1 MDIMKTTVR
10 DKIATNKFLLKIS
23 ICIPIFL
30 LIFLGVIYATNIN
43 KGELNGDEQID
54 YGDVHL
60 LEMHLIHKQALP
72 EDKLQ
77 NADMNNDGEITI
89 TDLTLL
95 IQKIEK
101 TLDYEVESFHIEV
114 ENYYPNKNA
123 QITLNMNAIVSYD
136 AKIKKAVMNGQEYE
150 LQQLGNEQY
159 ELKVNVGDSA
169 GIKEY
174 HFTEVILENE
184 RRVKIDDTLK
194 IDVLKEVPVIEDYK
208 VEENIN
214 ESKLKIS
221 FNVVDT
227 ENSVTT
233 GTVEI
238 VNEASEVIKEAPIT
252 SGKNEIEVSVEEG
265 KKYNATFIVD
275 YNLSSKVL
283 SEEGN
288 YEGMIQWAKELQ
300 LIVDYNFNISNI
312 LTSKNGVQTTDFDKS
327 EPIQILFQSTN
338 ATKFEPATIKVMG
351 KEYGLTKQENTYIAT
366 IDGITHTGSHEITV
380 EEVALTNGKRFLL
393 EKDNKVT
400 VNIIK
405 KKPTATDLTI
415 QEDLEQNNIKVSFS
429 LNDEDRTIKN
439 ASIILLDIDGNEIA
453 RQELSAQ
460 DLENGGEIEK
470 TFSTIELSQY
480 KVTVVA
486 TYNQTQSEENEVVD
500 SILAEQEIEATA
512 KAIIVQA
519 DTDKEY
525 VEKGEELSIIY
536 HIKTDKT
543 ETISKIRI
551 NNTDYIPSVVAD
563 GQYQVEV
570 QSSNNS
576 GICELVATKVIFSD
590 ETVANVNNTIKI
602 DVLKDRPSFENFVE
616 QDNIEE
622 NKTTLSFNIKDDDNS
637 FKNGKAIF
645 TNQEDDTKQEK
656 DIQVGQNSIEFDI
669 ENGKTYTLEIK
680 VNYDRDTN
688 SLEEKPE
695 EDNLFIDEILATR
708 EVQILADYE
717 FTFNNLMTC
726 EDENQTKYFEKQKD
740 IIVKFDSTNASK
752 SVPKKVKINGQ
763 EYELIKNET
772 TYQTKLNGY
781 EESGVKNITIEKVV
795 LNNGKEFAI
804 TQNNQVQIEI
814 LKDKP
819 TVTDFGYSEGE
830 DDIITAVF
838 KLNDVEHTIKN
849 GNIVIL
855 DEQNNPIETQE
866 LKEGMNSISFKKV
879 NGKNHLIKVIASY
892 DLDTNALESGEN
904 EYQNKELLNDEI
916 DFTEREIQLK
926 DIMDVDLYHIYY
938 GFAMAITNIDSNK
951 IIENPENYVA
961 KVKMKNMPDMY
972 ATIKSCRVENRV
984 VLLELNVENTVI
996 YKGDEKQAKVEV
1008 PFGKMGTTGSYVNN
1022 ENFESLIRR
1031 IKEYPDVNITL
1042 TKDYDASEYKVD
1054 STTYLGDDIVFRGTI
1069 NGNGHT
1075 IYNLQKPLFNEMQ
1088 KASVRNL
1095 VIENAY
1101 LSSITGSAAKGV
1113 IANSAESSSVISNVH
1128 IKNATIAAYGNNG
1141 AYFGYGSIAGRIS
1154 SNTRIEKCSSTNLNI
1169 IATKGDEAGRVGGI
1183 VGQIGYNS
1191 TIEDCY
1197 VTGNISGSAEVG
1209 GIVGGMIDGL
1219 YQPNTIKH
1227 CITKVNITGTS
1238 GVGGIAGNPNGSGRM
1253 KLVQNISLSDG
1264 NKGFKVH
1271 GNAISLDPDTFNY
1284 EMIESKLSANAPNSN
1299 GLIKEISK
1307 DEFSGEFCKE
1317 QAGFSDTTWNLNNK
1331 NYNVLP
1337 SLNNADPNNKKE
1349 VTVDG
1354 SYIPDLERIQKMDI
1368 YNENKETLY
1377 ANLYYLMPFFDS
1389 RYLVVDGA
1397 KISEDHVLNQKTIKT
1412 VLPYNKDNA
1421 CILALTEENYQTID
1435 HINIVF
1441 TDNSS
1446 ETYKVRFK
1454 NMKGHVAS
1462 YKVEGLGIE
1471 YNFNNYIVR
1480 QDAQIVK
1487 ELVNY
1492 IKNLEYNRDLKG
1504 LGSVA
1509 LGERIYADFFN
1520 EITRSEENATQF
1532 ILNYFANVRGYS
1544 ITFDNDILNQY
1555 IKYDLTGYG
1564 EKLKQA
1570 IYAYNYYSRF
1580 YGIEV
1585 NGVNIADMLFFKG
1598 ELYQKNANTKNLIQ
1612 EFLKSKWKASHV
1624 TQMFFKETL
1633 GPCVNSGTAQEF
1645 IEKNIRMF
1653 ANNQDPNDWFTENFN
1668 GILEEVPIKGKEDS
1682 IDYRA
1687 WTQLKKQEKFILPV
1701 LTLPKDSGYMISAPT
1716 TFLIGSQ
1723 RVYVREPGNETQ
1735 IQNLRTLVKNFANQI
1750 GVFYSTASGFIE
1762 PHIFNQICDVAIDT
1776 TVLPVLGE
1784 QKKDKAT
1791 DPFCKNFNELLYEW
1805 FTIRGVAAYSGS
1817 ERIYY
1822 VVDNALTS
1830 YGRTWS
1836 HETGHNQCNFLFFK
1850 RNGFRPV
1857 GGCNNNDGSGAEDY
1871 TDGNTTQGFGDGAV
1885 NFNLSYNFNNDQLI
1899 TTNLTTERINT
1910 TEKIESYYKGMFEA
1924 IDFLDYAEAK
1934 AFLRLTP
1941 EEQSKVAVQIYYPN
1955 APGNYANV
1963 GWKPI
1968 SKEEFEA
1975 MNLKTI
1981 EDIYDNQI
1989 TIKPGVTAPV
1999 TQTGEQGLYGSEH
2012 MYIRRWYQPYNEKGR
2027 THTYGF
2033 TYTSWQMLGIGG
2045 YDGGYITYFSGKSK
2059 NDLDAIQKVTKDPTM
2074 TWKKFKT
2081 GRYELMENSWNT
2093 IPYLNAD
2100 DLVDKYVEAL
2110 KLDATNNDRNI
2121 TNSTNVRRMNYH
2133 YLKRVTNDFRE
2144 EVLDGN
2150 IEKIHITSAE
2160 EFKQKLTENPCAYYV
2175 LDNDIDLS
2183 GVSNGNVI
2191 IDGYF
2196 MGKLDGQGHKLTGNT
2211 VPIFNNVKFA
2221 HISNLK
2227 IENSNITSSLADIG
2241 ALAKTLQYSEMENV
2255 MGKNISIQTT
2265 NKQVGGLV
2273 GSMANNFVKNVHV
2286 TESQVSGKARVGM
2299 ISGYVGQSQIEE
2311 CSSNG
2316 KVISTGNA
2324 CGGLLGEI
2332 YNKTTVRN
2340 SYSVGE
2346 VKGNQDIGGLIGYV
2360 NTSYIINC
2368 FSNTKATG
2376 NAGTASFTGQ
2386 TTGNSIVKNNI
2397 TLVNQT
2403 VGYKFDGRT
2412 ANDKFANFSGNY
2424 ENKAN
2429 VGKSTLTRTGIDFT
2443 GKISVAEEAEFKKE
2457 SFYTETLAWNN
2468 NIWDF
2473 SCITTGGLPKLK
2485 NDDPNNITS
2494 TSEVYSI
2501 TNAEEFERLLKEHRE
2516 ATFVIEQDI
2525 DLSTLESTTTII
2537 DGVFMGRIEG
2547 NNHTLRG
2554 NTVPIFHTI
2563 RYAQIA
2569 NLKLEGSN
2577 VTKNES
2583 DVGALAKISDYVE
2596 LNNVVAKNINVSNR
2610 NQDTGG
2616 LVGIMTYTNVQNV
2629 HIIDSNVSGTNR
2641 VGALVG
2647 YIGYSNIKESS
2658 SNANVIASGN
2668 AAGGFMGEVINGTTI
2683 ENSYSIGEVS
2693 GTQNVGGFVG
2703 TLNKSTVIHCLST
2716 AKVDGDEAAA
2726 GFIGQSTNGAIVKN
2740 NISLG
2745 NQTKNRYKFDGR
2757 TIQEQLAGYE
2767 NNYEYDGNK
2776 GISTLTRE
2784 GIDFTGK
2791 ISVANKENI
2800 TSEEFYT
2807 NTLGWNNGIW
2817 DFSNVAGNNIP
2828 KLKNSDPN
2836 EIIGIAIPVHAIHT
2850 AEEFDTLLNQYP
2862 QDKFTIENDIDLST
2876 LNKTTTI
2883 VNDTFYGEIEGNG
2896 HTLRGNTVPIFNK
2909 IYHMKMSNIKLEE
2922 SNINKNEL
2930 DVGALAKIA
2939 DDVELTNIV
2948 ARNINVSNRNQD
2960 VGGFIGIM
2968 TNSNLENVHIIEA
2981 NISGTARVGVLVGY
2995 IGNSTIRGCSSN
3007 GEAVATGNAIGGL
3020 IGEAINHT
3028 IIENCYSVGNARGN
3042 QDIGGLVGIL
3052 RESTITNCF
3061 SVTKVSGNAGVAGF
3075 IGQSAGNSI
3084 VKNNIALGNQFK
3096 QYKFDGRTA
3105 QDQFEGYE
3113 GNYEYEENSGI
3124 SNLTREGIDFT
3135 GKISVANKEN
3145 ITSNEFYTNI
3155 LGWNADIWDFSNIA
3169 EENIPKL
3176 KNADPNGKIAIH
3188 AIESYAIHSADEFIQ
3203 LIAAHRDAVF
3213 TIEDDID
3220 FSEKKFSIGSTV
3232 ISGVFG
3238 GEIKGNNHTIR
3249 NLTDATL
3256 FEQFEGKIDGLNI
3269 EDCHYGARWKDGL
3282 FDLASSNIYTNQ
3294 MAIFAKKAINATFTN
3309 MKFNNIVMTGK
3320 YTFAIVV
3327 SDDQNCTYE
3336 NINIKNAYISGRI
3349 NGGQVATIAAIKTG
3363 GSIKNCYVQGEIY
3376 IPKIQNAGIIS
3387 LCKGDVTI
3395 ENVISNVYMSCNTN
3409 ANDAKTW
3416 AGLVYKVE
3424 NGNLMVKNS
3433 AVITKQIQTNN
3444 PIHKIIGTINEGANV
3459 TFENCYENADSI
3471 GIINSDREGIQAVR
3485 NATLLTK
3492 DFYTNVL
3499 HLDENLWDLDN
3510 IQEIDITNL
3519 DNQNVDNRVVR
3530 FITFGLKNS

>member
-1 MDIMKTTVR
+1 MKRTVR
-10 DKIATNKFLLKIS
+10 NKIAKNKFLLRIS

-43 KGELNGDEQID
+43 KGELNDDGEID
-54 YGDVHL
+54 YEDVYL
-60 LEMHLIHKQALP
+60 LEMHLIHKKTLP
-72 EDKLQ
+72 EEKLK
-77 NADMNNDGEITI
+77 NADMNGDGKITV

-101 TLDYEVESFHIEV
+101 TLDYEVESFNIEL
-114 ENYYPNKNA
+114 ENYYPNKNEE
-123 QITLNMNAIVSYD
+123 ITLNINAIVSYD
-136 AKIKKAVMNGQEYE
+136 ANIKKVIINKKEYE
-150 LQQLGNEQY
+150 LRQLANQQY
-159 ELKVNVGDSA
+159 ELKINVGDIA

-174 HFTEVILENE
+174 NFTEVILENE
-184 RRVKIDDTLK
+184 RRAKIDYTLK
-194 IDVLKEVPVIEDYK
+194 IDVLKEIPVIENYK
-208 VEENIN
+208 VEEDLN

-221 FNVVDT
+221 FNVVDR

-233 GTVEI
+233 GNVEI
-238 VNEASEVIKEAPIT
+238 VNEANEVIKEVTLT
-252 SGKNEIEVSVEEG
+252 SGENQIEVPVEEN
-265 KKYNATFIVD
+265 KKYNATFIID
-275 YNLSSKVL
+275 YNLSSKELTV
-283 SEEGN
+283 EGN
-288 YEGMIQWAKELQ
+288 YEGMIQFSKVLQ
-300 LIVDYNFNISNI
+300 LTADYQFSISNI
-312 LTSKNGVQTTDFDKS
+312 TTNKNGTQSTEFEKS
-327 EPIQILFQSTN
+327 EPIQISFESNN
-338 ATKFEPATIKVMG
+338 ATKFEPDTIKVMG
-351 KEYGLTKQENTYIAT
+351 KEYEVTKQDNIYIVT
-366 IDGITHTGSHEITV
+366 IDGVTEFGTHEIV
-380 EEVALTNGKRFLL
+380 IEEIALSNGKIFSLQNN
-393 EKDNKVT
+393 NKVII
-400 VNIIK
+400 NIIK
-405 KKPTATDLTI
+405 KKPTVTDLI
-415 QEDLEQNNIKVSFS
+415 MEEDAEQNNIKVSFL
-429 LNDEDRTIKN
+429 LNDEDKTIKN
-439 ASIILLDIDGNEIA
+439 ANIVLTDVDGKEIA
-453 RQELSAQ
+453 KQELSTE
-460 DLENGGEIEK
+460 DLQNGGKIEK
-470 TFSTIELSQY
+470 TFSTIPLSQY
-480 KVTVVA
+480 KIKVVA
-486 TYNQTQSEENEVVD
+486 TYNQTENDENEVVN
-500 SILAEQEIEATA
+500 SILAEKEIEATA
-512 KAIIVQA
+512 KATITQSEN
-519 DTDKEY
+519 DKEY
-525 VEKGEELSIIY
+525 VEKGEKLSITYYIE
-536 HIKTDKT
+536 TDKT
-543 ETISKIRI
+543 ETISKIRV
-551 NNTDYIPSVVAD
+551 NNTDYIPLVVAD
-563 GQYQVEV
+563 GQYQIEVEA
-570 QSSNNS
+570 SNNS
-576 GICELVATKVIFSD
+576 GICELIATKIIFSD

-602 DVLKDRPSFENFVE
+602 DVLKDRPIFENLIE

-637 FKNGKAIF
+637 FKTGKAIF
-645 TNQEDDTKQEK
+645 TSKEDNTKQEK
-656 DIQVGQNSIEFDI
+656 DIQIGQNNIEFNV
-669 ENGKTYTLEIK
+669 ENGKIYTFEIK
-680 VNYDRDTN
+680 VNYDRDSN
-688 SLEEKPE
+688 ELEEKPE
-695 EDNLFIDEILATR
+695 EDNLFIDEILITK
-708 EVQILADYE
+708 EIQILADYE
-717 FTFNNLMTC
+717 FTFNNFVTYNN
-726 EDENQTKYFEKQKD
+726 ENQTKYFEKQEN

-752 SVPKKVKINGQ
+752 FVPKKAIIDGQ
-763 EYELIKNET
+763 EYELTKNET
-772 TYQTKLNGY
+772 TYQTKLNGH
-781 EESGVKNITIEKVV
+781 EESGVKNITIEKVI
-795 LNNGKEFAI
+795 LDNGKEFVL
-804 TQNNQVQIEI
+804 TENNQIQIEI

-819 TVTDFGYSEGE
+819 TITGFGYSEGE

-838 KLNDVEHTIKN
+838 QLNDAEQTIKN
-849 GNIVIL
+849 GNIVIS
-855 DEQNNPIETQE
+855 DEQNNPIKTQE
-866 LKEGMNSISFKKV
+866 LKEGMNTISFKKI
-879 NGKNHLIKVIASY
+879 NGKNHPIKVTASY
-892 DLDTNALESGEN
+892 DLDTNTLESGKN
-904 EYQNKELLNDEI
+904 EYQNDILLNDEI

-926 DIMDVDLYHIYY
+926 DIMDVNLYHIYY
-938 GFAMAITNIDSNK
+938 GFAMDATNIDSNK
-951 IIENPENYVA
+951 IIQNPENYVA

-972 ATIKSCRVENRV
+972 ATVKSCRVENRV

-996 YKGDEKQAKVEV
+996 YKGDEKQVKVEV
-1008 PFGKMGTTGSYVNN
+1008 PFGKMGTAGSYVNN

-1031 IKEYPDVNITL
+1031 IKEYPDANITL

-1054 STTYLGDDIVFRGTI
+1054 TTTYLGDDIVFRGTI

-1088 KASVRNL
+1088 RASVRNL

-1141 AYFGYGSIAGRIS
+1141 SYFGYGSIAGRIS

-1191 TIEDCY
+1191 IIEDCY
-1197 VTGNISGSAEVG
+1197 VTGNISGSSEVG

-1238 GVGGIAGNPNGSGRM
+1238 GVGGIAGNPNGSGRI

-1317 QAGFSDTTWNLNNK
+1317 QAGFSDTTWNLNDK

-1397 KISEDHVLNQKTIKT
+1397 KISEDHVLNKKAIKT
-1412 VLPYNKDNA
+1412 VLPYNKDNK
-1421 CILALTEENYQTID
+1421 CILALTEENYNTID

-1480 QDAQIVK
+1480 QDAKIVK

-1504 LGSVA
+1504 LGSIA

-1555 IKYDLTGYG
+1555 IKADLTGYG
-1564 EKLKQA
+1564 EKLKEA

-1585 NGVNIADMLFFKG
+1585 NGINIADMLFFKG
-1598 ELYQKNANTKNLIQ
+1598 ELYQKNANTKNLIK

-1633 GPCVNSGTAQEF
+1633 GPCVNSNTVQEF

-1653 ANNQDPNDWFTENFN
+1653 SNNQDPNDWFTENFN
-1668 GILEEVPIKGKEDS
+1668 GILEEVPIAGKEDS

-1716 TFLIGSQ
+1716 TFIIGSQ
-1723 RVYVREPGNETQ
+1723 RVYVRDPENEAQ
-1735 IQNLRTLVKNFANQI
+1735 VQNLRTLVKNFANQI

-1762 PHIFNQICDVAIDT
+1762 PHIFNQICDIAIDT

-1817 ERIYY
+1817 NRIYY

-1857 GGCNNNDGSGAEDY
+1857 GGCNNNDGSGTEDY
-1871 TDGNTTQGFGDGAV
+1871 TDGNTTQGFGDGGV
-1885 NFNLSYNFNNDQLI
+1885 NFNLSYNFNSDQLI

-1968 SKEEFEA
+1968 SKEEFEE

-1999 TQTGEQGLYGSEH
+1999 TQTGEQGLYGSEN

-2027 THTYGF
+2027 THSYGF

-2045 YDGGYITYFSGKSK
+2045 YEGGYITYFSGKSK

-2081 GRYELMENSWNT
+2081 GRYELMEDSWNT

-2110 KLDATNNDRNI
+2110 KLDAANSDRNI

-2144 EVLDGN
+2144 EVLDGD

-2160 EFKQKLTENPCAYYV
+2160 QFKQKLTENPYAYYV

-2183 GVSNGNVI
+2183 GVSEGNSI
-2191 IDGYF
+2191 IDGCF

-2211 VPIFNNVKFA
+2211 VPIFNNIKFA

-2227 IENSNITSSLADIG
+2227 IENSNITSNLADVG

-2255 MGKNISIQTT
+2255 LGNNINIQTT

-2273 GSMANNFVKNVHV
+2273 GSIANSFVKNVHI
-2286 TESQVSGKARVGM
+2286 TEMQVSGTARVGM

-2316 KVISTGNA
+2316 KVVSTGNA

-2340 SYSVGE
+2340 CYSVGE
-2346 VKGNQDIGGLIGYV
+2346 VKGNQDIGGFIGYV

-2368 FSNTKATG
+2368 FSNVKTIG

-2386 TTGNSIVKNNI
+2386 TTGNSIIKNNI
-2397 TLVNQT
+2397 TLVDQT
-2403 VGYKFDGRT
+2403 AGYKFDGRT
-2412 ANDKFANFSGNY
+2412 ANNKFINFSGNY

-2429 VGKSTLTRTGIDFT
+2429 LGRSTLTRTGIDFT
-2443 GKISVAEEAEFKKE
+2443 GKISLADGEDVKKE
-2457 SFYTETLAWNN
+2457 KFYTETLTWNN

-2473 SCITTGGLPKLK
+2473 SRIANGGLPKLK
-2485 NDDPNNITS
+2485 NDDPNNITN
-2494 TSEVYSI
+2494 TLEIYSI

-2563 RYAQIA
+2563 HYAKIS
-2569 NLKLEGSN
+2569 NLKLEDSN
-2577 VTKNES
+2577 ISKNES
-2583 DVGALAKISDYVE
+2583 DIGALAKISSNYVE
-2596 LNNVVAKNINVSNR
+2596 LNNIIAKNINVSNR

-2616 LVGIMTYTNVQNV
+2616 LVGIMTYTNLENV
-2629 HIIDSNVSGTNR
+2629 HIIGSNISGTNR

-2683 ENSYSIGEVS
+2683 ENCYSIGEVS
-2693 GTQNVGGFVG
+2693 GVQNVGGFIG
-2703 TLNKSTVIHCLST
+2703 SLNKSTVINCLST
-2716 AKVDGDEAAA
+2716 AKVDGDEATA
-2726 GFIGQSTNGAIVKN
+2726 GFIGQSANSSIVKN
-2740 NISLG
+2740 NIALG
-2745 NQTKNRYKFDGR
+2745 NQVKQKYKFDGR
-2757 TIQEQLAGYE
+2757 TIEEQLAGYE
-2767 NNYEYDGNK
+2767 NNYEYERNK
-2776 GISTLTRE
+2776 GISTLTRDD
-2784 GIDFTGK
+2784 IDFTGK
-2791 ISVANKENI
+2791 ISVAKKENI
-2800 TSEEFYT
+2800 TSEYFYT
-2807 NTLGWNNGIW
+2807 NTLGWNKDIW
-2817 DFSNVAGNNIP
+2817 DFGNIAEENIP

-2836 EIIGIAIPVHAIHT
+2836 EVIGIGIPAHAIHT
-2850 AEEFDTLLNQYP
+2850 AEEFETLLNQYP
-2862 QDKFTIENDIDLST
+2862 EDNFTIENDIDLST

-2883 VNDTFYGEIEGNG
+2883 IEETFYGEIEGKG
-2896 HTLRGNTVPIFNK
+2896 YTIRGNAVPIFNK
-2909 IYHMKMSNIKLEE
+2909 ACHMTMSNIKLED
-2922 SNINKNEL
+2922 SNINKNEI
-2930 DVGALAKIA
+2930 DVGALSKIA
-2939 DDVELTNIV
+2939 DDVRLTNIV
-2948 ARNINVSNRNQD
+2948 AKNIIVSNKKQD
-2960 VGGFIGIM
+2960 VGGLIGIM
-2968 TNSNLENVHIIEA
+2968 TNSNLENVHIIKA
-2981 NISGTARVGVLVGY
+2981 NISGTSRVGVLAGY
-2995 IGNSTIRGCSSN
+2995 IGNSTIKGCSSN
-3007 GEAVATGNAIGGL
+3007 GEAIATGNAIGGL
-3020 IGEAINHT
+3020 IGEAINKT
-3028 IIENCYSVGNARGN
+3028 IIENCYSVGNASGN
-3042 QDIGGLVGIL
+3042 QDIGGLIGIL
-3052 RESTITNCF
+3052 RESAIINCF
-3061 SVTKVSGNAGVAGF
+3061 SVVKAYGNAGISGF
-3075 IGQSAGNSI
+3075 IGQSANNSI
-3084 VKNNIALGNQFK
+3084 VKNNIALGNQLK
-3096 QYKFDGRTA
+3096 HYKFDGRTA
-3105 QDQFEGYE
+3105 QDQFDGYE
-3113 GNYEYEENSGI
+3113 NNYEYEENSGI
-3124 SNLTREGIDFT
+3124 SNLTRENIDFT
-3135 GKISVANKEN
+3135 GKISIANKEN
-3145 ITSNEFYTNI
+3145 VTDEDFYTNT
-3155 LGWNADIWDFSNIA
+3155 LGWNADIWDFSNIE

-3176 KNADPNGKIAIH
+3176 KNADPNDKISIH
-3188 AIESYAIHSADEFIQ
+3188 TVESYSISSADEFIQ
-3203 LIAAHRDAVF
+3203 LISTHRDAIF
-3213 TIEDDID
+3213 TIENDID
-3220 FSEKKFSIGSTV
+3220 FSGKTFKIGSTV
-3232 ISGVFG
+3232 ISGAFA
-3238 GEIKGNNHTIR
+3238 GEIKGNNHAIR
-3249 NLTDATL
+3249 NLTNAML
-3256 FEQFEGKIDGLNI
+3256 FEQFEGKVDGLNI
-3269 EDCHYGARWKDGL
+3269 ENYNYGAKWKNGFIDWSL
-3282 FDLASSNIYTNQ
+3282 SNPLRFQ
-3294 MAIFAKKAINATFTN
+3294 MAAFAKKAINATFTN
-3309 MKFNNIVMTGK
+3309 MNFNNITMLGK
-3320 YTFAIVV
+3320 YTYAIVV
-3327 SDDQNCTYE
+3327 SEDENSTYE
-3336 NINIKNAYISGRI
+3336 NINIKNAYINGRTSGSQI
-3349 NGGQVATIAAIKTG
+3349 ATIAAIKTG
-3363 GSIKNCYVQGEIY
+3363 GSIKNCYVQAEIY
-3376 IPKIQNAGIIS
+3376 ATGSQNGGIIS
-3387 LCKGDVTI
+3387 LSKGDVII
-3395 ENVISNVYMSCNTN
+3395 ENVISNVYMACSSS
-3409 ANDAKTW
+3409 ANNAKTW

-3433 AVITKQIQTNN
+3433 AVITKQKQTNN
-3444 PIHKIIGTINEGANV
+3444 PINKVVATINEGANV
-3459 TFENCYENADSI
+3459 TFENCYENADSF
-3471 GIINSDREGIQAVR
+3471 GIANSDKEGIQTVT
-3485 NATLLTK
+3485 NSELLTK

-3499 HLDENLWDLDN
+3499 HLDENIWDLDN
-3510 IQEIDITNL
+3510 IQEVDITNL
-3519 DNQNVDNRVVR
+3519 DSQNVDNKVVR
-3530 FITFGLKNS
+3530 FITFGLRNS

>member
-1 MDIMKTTVR
+1 MKKSVNNNIDR
-10 DKIATNKFLLKIS
+10 NKFLLKII

-30 LIFLGVIYATNIN
+30 LIFLGVIYAMNIN
-43 KGELNGDEQID
+43 KGELNGDGQID
-54 YGDVHL
+54 YADVHL
-60 LEMHLIHKQALP
+60 LEMHLIHKQELA
-72 EDKLQ
+72 EDKLK
-77 NADMNNDGEITI
+77 NADMNSDGEITV

-101 TLDYEVESFHIEV
+101 KLDYEVEVFNIEL
-114 ENYYPNKNA
+114 ENYYPNKNEE
-123 QITLNMNAIVSYD
+123 ITLNINAIVSYG
-136 AKIKKAVMNGQEYE
+136 ANIKTVIINETEYE
-150 LQQLGNEQY
+150 LEQLGNEQY
-159 ELKVNVGDSA
+159 ELKVNVGDTA

-184 RRVKIDDTLK
+184 RSIKVDNTLK
-194 IDVLKEVPVIEDYK
+194 IDVLKEIPTIENYK
-208 VEENIN
+208 VEENLG
-214 ESKLKIS
+214 ESKLKVS
-221 FNVVDT
+221 FNIVDT
-227 ENSVTT
+227 ENSFTT
-233 GTVEI
+233 GKVEI
-238 VNEASEVIKEAPIT
+238 INDANEVIKEDT
-252 SGKNEIEVSVEEG
+252 LTRGENQIEVPVEEG
-265 KKYNATFIVD
+265 KKYNATFVID

-283 SEEGN
+283 TQEGN
-288 YEGMIQWAKELQ
+288 YEGMLQ
-300 LIVDYNFNISNI
+300 LSKTLQLTADYQFNISNI
-312 LTSKNGVQTTDFDKS
+312 TTSKNDTQSTEFEKS
-327 EPIQILFQSTN
+327 EPIQISFESNNT
-338 ATKFEPATIKVMG
+338 TKFEPATIKVMG
-351 KEYGLTKQENTYIAT
+351 KEYEVTKQGDTYIAT
-366 IDGITHTGSHEITV
+366 IDAITEFGIHEITV
-380 EEVALTNGKRFLL
+380 EEVVLENGKSFAL
-393 EKDNKVT
+393 ENDNKIT
-400 VNIIK
+400 INIIK
-405 KKPTATDLTI
+405 RKPTVTDLTME
-415 QEDLEQNNIKVSFS
+415 EDTTQNNIKVSFS
-429 LNDEDRTIKN
+429 LNDEDKTIKN
-439 ASIILLDIDGNEIA
+439 ASIVLTNIDGT
-453 RQELSAQ
+453 ELAKQ
-460 DLENGGEIEK
+460 DLSTEDLQNGGKIEK
-470 TFSTIELSQY
+470 TFSTIESSEY
-480 KVTVVA
+480 KVKVVA
-486 TYNQTQSEENEVVD
+486 TYNQTQNEENEVVN
-500 SILAEQEIEATA
+500 SILAEKEIEATA
-512 KAIIVQA
+512 KATIIQA
-519 DTDKEY
+519 DIDKEY
-525 VEKGEELSIIY
+525 VEKGEKLSIIY
-536 HIKTDKT
+536 HVETDKT
-543 ETISKIRI
+543 ETISKIRV
-551 NNTDYIPSVVAD
+551 NNTDYIPFVAAN

-570 QSSNNS
+570 EASNNS
-576 GICELVATKVIFSD
+576 GICELVATKIIFSD

-602 DVLKDRPSFENFVE
+602 DVLKDTPSFENLIE

-637 FKNGKAIF
+637 FKSGKAIF
-645 TNQEDDTKQEK
+645 TNNEDNSKQEK
-656 DIQVGQNSIEFDI
+656 HIQVGENSIEFDI

-680 VNYDRDTN
+680 VNYDRDSN
-688 SLEEKPE
+688 KLEGKPE
-695 EDNLFIDEILATR
+695 EDNLFVDEVLVTR
-708 EVQILADYE
+708 EIQILADYE
-717 FTFNNLMTC
+717 FTFNNFMTYK
-726 EDENQTKYFEKQKD
+726 DESQTKYFEKQQN
-740 IIVKFDSTNASK
+740 IIIKFDSTNVSK
-752 SVPKKVKINGQ
+752 SVPKKAVIDGQ
-763 EYELIKNET
+763 EYELTKNET
-772 TYQTKLNGY
+772 TYQTNLNGY
-781 EESGVKNITIEKVV
+781 EELGVKNITIEKVI
-795 LNNGKEFAI
+795 LDNGKEFA
-804 TQNNQVQIEI
+804 TTENNRIQIEI

-830 DDIITAVF
+830 NNIITAVF
-838 KLNDVEHTIKN
+838 KLNDAEHTIKN

-855 DEQNNPIETQE
+855 DEQNNQIKTQKLNITE
-866 LKEGMNSISFKKV
+866 EMNTISFEKQ
-879 NGKNHLIKVIASY
+879 NGKNHLIKVTASY
-892 DLDTNALESGEN
+892 DLDTNTLESGKN
-904 EYQNKELLNDEI
+904 EYQNEVLLNDEI

-926 DIMDVDLYHIYY
+926 DIMNVNLYHIYY
-938 GFAMAITNIDSNK
+938 GFAMEATNIDSNK
-951 IIENPENYVA
+951 IIQNPENYVA

-1008 PFGKMGTTGSYVNN
+1008 PFGKMGTAGSYVNN

-1031 IKEYPDVNITL
+1031 IKEYPDANITL

-1054 STTYLGDDIVFRGTI
+1054 TTTYLGDDIIFRGTI

-1197 VTGNISGSAEVG
+1197 VTGNISGSLEVG

-1284 EMIESKLSANAPNSN
+1284 EMTESKLSANAPNSN

-1307 DEFSGEFCKE
+1307 DEFNGEFCKE
-1317 QAGFSDTTWNLNNK
+1317 QAGFSDTIWNLNNK
-1331 NYNVLP
+1331 NYNELP
-1337 SLNNADPNNKKE
+1337 SLNNADPNNKQE
-1349 VTVDG
+1349 VTING
-1354 SYIPDLERIQKMDI
+1354 NYIPDLERIQKMDI

-1397 KISEDHVLNQKTIKT
+1397 KISEDHVLNKKAIKT
-1412 VLPYNKDNA
+1412 VLPYNKDNT
-1421 CILALTEENYQTID
+1421 CILALTEENYNTID

-1504 LGSVA
+1504 LGSIA

-1555 IKYDLTGYG
+1555 IKADLTGYG

-1598 ELYQKNANTKNLIQ
+1598 ELYQKNANTKNLIK

-1633 GPCVNSGTAQEF
+1633 GPCVNSGTVQEF

-1668 GILEEVPIKGKEDS
+1668 GILEEVPIAGKEDS

-1701 LTLPKDSGYMISAPT
+1701 LTLPKDSAYMISAPT
-1716 TFLIGSQ
+1716 TFIIGSQ
-1723 RVYVREPGNETQ
+1723 RVYVREPGNEAQ
-1735 IQNLRTLVKNFANQI
+1735 VQNLRTLAKNFANQI

-1762 PHIFNQICDVAIDT
+1762 PHIFNQICDIAIDT

-1817 ERIYY
+1817 NRIYY

-1830 YGRTWS
+1830 YSRTWS

-1857 GGCNNNDGSGAEDY
+1857 GGCNNNDGSGTEDY

-1968 SKEEFEA
+1968 SKEEFEE

-1999 TQTGEQGLYGSEH
+1999 TQTGEQGLYGSEN

-2027 THTYGF
+2027 THSYGF

-2081 GRYELMENSWNT
+2081 GRYELMEDSWNT

-2110 KLDATNNDRNI
+2110 KLDATNSDRNI

-2144 EVLDGN
+2144 EVLDGD

-2160 EFKQKLTENPCAYYV
+2160 QFKQKLTENPYAYYV

-2183 GVSNGNVI
+2183 GVSEGNSI
-2191 IDGYF
+2191 IDGCF

-2211 VPIFNNVKFA
+2211 VPIFNNIKFA

-2227 IENSNITSSLADIG
+2227 IENSNITSNLADVG

-2255 MGKNISIQTT
+2255 LGNNINIQTT

-2273 GSMANNFVKNVHV
+2273 GSMVNCFVKNVHV
-2286 TESQVSGKARVGM
+2286 TELQVSGTARVGM

-2316 KVISTGNA
+2316 NVVSTGNA
-2324 CGGLLGEI
+2324 VGGLLGEI

-2340 SYSVGE
+2340 CYSVGE
-2346 VKGNQDIGGLIGYV
+2346 AKGNQDIGGFVGYV

-2386 TTGNSIVKNNI
+2386 TIGNSIIKNNI

-2403 VGYKFDGRT
+2403 TGYKFDGRT
-2412 ANDKFANFSGNY
+2412 ANNKFTNFSGNY

-2443 GKISVAEEAEFKKE
+2443 GKISIAEGTEFKKE
-2457 SFYTETLAWNN
+2457 SFYTETLTWDN

-2473 SCITTGGLPKLK
+2473 SQVATGGLPKLK

-2494 TSEVYSI
+2494 TSEIYSI

-2525 DLSTLESTTTII
+2525 DLSTIETTTTII

-2563 RYAQIA
+2563 RYAQIS
-2569 NLKLEGSN
+2569 NLKLEESN
-2577 VTKNES
+2577 VTKSES

-2610 NQDTGG
+2610 SQDTGG
-2616 LVGIMTYTNVQNV
+2616 LIGIMTYTNVQNV
-2629 HIIDSNVSGTNR
+2629 HIIGANISGTNR

-2647 YIGYSNIKESS
+2647 YVGYSNIKESS
-2658 SNANVIASGN
+2658 SNGKVTASGN

-2683 ENSYSIGEVS
+2683 ENSYSIGEVI
-2693 GTQNVGGFVG
+2693 GTQNVGGFIG
-2703 TLNKSTVIHCLST
+2703 NLNKSTIINCLST
-2716 AKVDGDEAAA
+2716 VKVDGDESAA
-2726 GFIGQSTNGAIVKN
+2726 GFIGQSGNNSIVKN

-2745 NQTKNRYKFDGR
+2745 NQARNKYKFDGK
-2757 TIQEQLAGYE
+2757 TIQEQLGGYE
-2767 NNYEYDGNK
+2767 NNYEYAGNK

-2791 ISVANKENI
+2791 ISVANTENI

-2807 NTLGWNNGIW
+2807 NTLDWNKEIW
-2817 DFSNVAGNNIP
+2817 DFSNISGENIP

-2836 EIIGIAIPVHAIHT
+2836 EVIGIRMPVHAIHT
-2850 AEEFDTLLNQYP
+2850 AEEFETLLNQYP
-2862 QDKFTIENDIDLST
+2862 EDKFTIENDIDLST

-2883 VNDTFYGEIEGNG
+2883 VDGTFYGEIEGNS
-2896 HTLRGNTVPIFNK
+2896 HILKGNTVPIFNK
-2909 IYHMKMSNIKLEE
+2909 ICHMKMSDVKLEG
-2922 SNINKNEL
+2922 SNINKNEI
-2930 DVGALAKIA
+2930 DVGALAKVA

-2948 ARNINVSNRNQD
+2948 AENINVINKKQD

-2968 TNSNLENVHIIEA
+2968 TNSNLENVHIIGA
-2981 NISGTARVGVLVGY
+2981 NISGTSRIGDLVGY
-2995 IGNSTIRGCSSN
+2995 VGNSTIKGCSSN
-3007 GEAVATGNAIGGL
+3007 GTIVATGNAIGGL
-3020 IGEAINHT
+3020 IGEAINNT
-3028 IIENCYSVGNARGN
+3028 IIENCYSVGDANGN

-3052 RESTITNCF
+3052 RESTIINCF
-3061 SVTKVSGNAGVAGF
+3061 SVVKVSGNAGVAGF
-3075 IGQSAGNSI
+3075 IGQAANNSI

-3096 QYKFDGRTA
+3096 QYKFDGRTN
-3105 QDQFEGYE
+3105 QEQFEGYE
-3113 GNYEYEENSGI
+3113 GNYEYEENSGT

-3145 ITSNEFYTNI
+3145 VTSEDFYTNT
-3155 LGWNADIWDFSNIA
+3155 LGWNKDIWDFSNIA

-3176 KNADPNGKIAIH
+3176 KNADPNDKIAIH
-3188 AIESYAIHSADEFIQ
+3188 AVESYSIHSADEFIQ
-3203 LIAAHRDAVF
+3203 LITAHRNAVF
-3213 TIEDDID
+3213 TIENDID
-3220 FSEKKFSIGSTV
+3220 FSGKKFSIGSTV
-3232 ISGVFG
+3232 ISGVFA
-3238 GEIKGNNHTIR
+3238 GEIKGNNHAIR
-3249 NLTDATL
+3249 NLKDTTL
-3256 FEQFEGKIDGLNI
+3256 FEQFEGKVDGLNI
-3269 EDCHYGARWKDGL
+3269 EDCSYGVKWKNGFIDW
-3282 FDLASSNIYTNQ
+3282 SVSNPLRFQ
-3294 MAIFAKKAINATFTN
+3294 MATFAKKAINAKFTN
-3309 MKFNNIVMTGK
+3309 MKFNNITMLGK
-3320 YTFAIVV
+3320 YTYAIVV

-3336 NINIKNAYISGRI
+3336 NINIKNAYINGRASGSQI
-3349 NGGQVATIAAIKTG
+3349 ATIAAIKTG
-3363 GSIKNCYVQGEIY
+3363 GTIKNCYIQAGIYAAGVQNG
-3376 IPKIQNAGIIS
+3376 GIIS
-3387 LCKGDVTI
+3387 ISKGDITI
-3395 ENVISNVYMSCNTN
+3395 ENVISNVYMACSSN
-3409 ANDAKTW
+3409 ADSAKNW
-3416 AGLVYKVE
+3416 GGLVYKVE
-3424 NGNLMVKNS
+3424 NGNLVVKNS
-3433 AVITKQIQTNN
+3433 AVITKQKQTNN
-3444 PIHKIIGTINEGANV
+3444 QINKVISTINEGANV
-3459 TFENCYENADSI
+3459 IFENCYENADSI
-3471 GIINSDREGIQAVR
+3471 GITNSDKKGIQTVI
-3485 NATLLTK
+3485 NAELLTK

-3499 HLDENLWDLDN
+3499 HLDENIWNLDN
-3510 IQEIDITNL
+3510 IQEIEITNL
-3519 DNQNVDNRVVR
+3519 DNLNTENPVVK
-3530 FITFGLKNS
+3530 FITFGLKDN